1 MRSRREQNTRAKQ
14 HDAMKQPHSLNVTTF
29 FLPEITIYYA
39 WPSAVLVFPSHTSP
53 CREAKKTKI
62 YKCIKS
68 LIPYQFQP
76 FFNST
81 LFMMTYRCTAKTTA
95 QSIIFFILL
104 RHNQW
109 RNRKKILA
117 MCEPGQLIEEPF
129 NPFVSIY
136 FWRAL
141 EYETYCRGRNE
152 FNSTSWLQFLNYQ
165 WDQRVMCY
173 RKEQL

>member
-1 MRSRREQNTRAKQ
+1 MRSWREQNTRAKQ

-129 NPFVSIY
+129 IILFRSIFGGLWSTRRFVGG
-136 FWRAL
+136 
-141 EYETYCRGRNE
+141 ET
-152 FNSTSWLQFLNYQ
+152 NSTRLHDFSFSTTN
-165 WDQRVMCY
+165 
-173 RKEQL
+173 EITE

>member
-81 LFMMTYRCTAKTTA
+81 LFMMTYRRTAKTTA
-95 QSIIFFILL
+95 QSTIFFILL

-117 MCEPGQLIEEPF
+117 MCEQC
-129 NPFVSIY
+129 VSIY
-136 FWRAL
+136 FWMAL

-165 WDQRVMCY
+165 WDHRVMCY
-173 RKEQL
+173 CKEQL

>member
-1 MRSRREQNTRAKQ
+1 MRSWREQNTRAKQ

-129 NPFVSIY
+129 VSIY

-141 EYETYCRGRNE
+141 EYETYIVGGE
-152 FNSTSWLQFLNYQ
+152 TNSTRLHDFSFSTTN
-165 WDQRVMCY
+165 
-173 RKEQL
+173 EITE

>member
-1 MRSRREQNTRAKQ
+1 MRSWREQNTRAKQ

-104 RHNQW
+104 RHNKW
-109 RNRKKILA
+109 CNRKKISA
-117 MCEPGQLIEEPF
+117 MCERGQLIEEPF
-129 NPFVSIY
+129 NHFVSIY
-136 FWRAL
+136 FWRVL
-141 EYETYCRGRNE
+141 EYETYCRGRND
-152 FNSTSWLQFLNYQ
+152 FTSNSWLQCLNYQ
-165 WDQRVMCY
+165 WDSVSNV
-173 RKEQL
+173 L

>member
-117 MCEPGQLIEEPF
+117 MCEPGQLIEEPL
-129 NPFVSIY
+129 NHFVSIY

-141 EYETYCRGRNE
+141 EYETYIVGGE
-152 FNSTSWLQFLNYQ
+152 TNSTRLHDFSFSTTN
-165 WDQRVMCY
+165 
-173 RKEQL
+173 EITE